1 MEPLKLGLTI
11 YPFGGLLALC
21 GLPCLAVTAWGIRRR
36 GLKPE
41 TASWF
46 ALLCLPLAFALAR
59 LGYCLM
65 QLDTILGD
73 DDWAMPLRLADGGF
87 LLWGALAGGLL
98 AAWLAG
104 RITGQ
109 KGQAGQIADS
119 AVIPVLALIAV
130 GRIAT
135 GLLFKDTG
143 IGFDLEGWFLPE
155 ETDPTLRYSLFAP
168 ENYGFFQRFPFAVLN
183 YYEDWC
189 WAIFVPEALWALAI
203 ALILGCGRRVRR
215 AAPGGR
221 TTLFLLL
228 YAAGQVV
235 LEAMLRGE
243 VLHLPWLGFVRA
255 NQILC
260 GVAIVAVWAV
270 CLHGSGVRAGRALAA
285 LAQVIVAMGIVV
297 AMEFAA
303 FEKKISFFQHE
314 RLIHLIVTVLF
325 ALMTLM
331 SVLGTILSGQL
342 SLSLLVL
349 VLLVLLVPYIRHYYI
364 LENGVQQLYAFYDRL
379 L

>member
-1 MEPLKLGLTI
+1 M
-11 YPFGGLLALC
+11 
-21 GLPCLAVTAWGIRRR
+21 
-36 GLKPE
+36 
-41 TASWF
+41 
-46 ALLCLPLAFALAR
+46 
-59 LGYCLM
+59 
-65 QLDTILGD
+65 
-73 DDWAMPLRLADGGF
+73 
-87 LLWGALAGGLL
+87 
-98 AAWLAG
+98 
-104 RITGQ
+104 
-109 KGQAGQIADS
+109 
-119 AVIPVLALIAV
+119 
-130 GRIAT
+130 
-135 GLLFKDTG
+135 
-143 IGFDLEGWFLPE
+143 
-155 ETDPTLRYSLFAP
+155 
-168 ENYGFFQRFPFAVLN
+168 LN

-303 FEKKISFFQHE
+303 FEKKISFLE
-314 RLIHLIVTVLF
+314 AVPADVCHLVMLLACLWMVLAILPLWRRKYLANVPAARQPEEPR
-325 ALMTLM
+325 ALPAAPLAALPAPAGPEEEQKGKRDKKAKKDKKSKKDKSDKSDKKTKKNKK
-331 SVLGTILSGQL
+331 SKK
-342 SLSLLVL
+342 
-349 VLLVLLVPYIRHYYI
+349 
-364 LENGVQQLYAFYDRL
+364 
-379 L
+379 